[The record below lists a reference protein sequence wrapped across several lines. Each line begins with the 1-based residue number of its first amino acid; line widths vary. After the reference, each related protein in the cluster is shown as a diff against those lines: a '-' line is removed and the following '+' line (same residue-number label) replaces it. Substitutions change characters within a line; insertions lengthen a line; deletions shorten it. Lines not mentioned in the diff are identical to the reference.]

1 MKFGT
6 MNSLQSHVKCINV
19 STKNF
24 TLSTNLKQH
33 FLIVHEGKKD
43 FECEICGSKFGFK
56 SRLDKHVLHV
66 HEVKDFEC
74 EICGSK
80 FGFKSGLNKHVA
92 CVHEGL

>member
-6 MNSLQSHVKCINV
+6 MNSLQSYVKCIHV

-43 FECEICGSKFGFK
+43 FECEICGSKFGTKGHLK
-56 SRLDKHVLHV
+56 SHFSSV
-66 HEVKDFEC
+66 H
-74 EICGSK
+74 IG
-80 FGFKSGLNKHVA
+80 N
-92 CVHEGL
+92 